1 MDKERKEYSYE
12 LQGVM
17 DYMLDSLSTEFPTSV
32 FTPEYLVLSILETN
46 KCHANM
52 ILDNCL
58 MSDNMDELKNIYQT
72 ELSETSRRN
81 QITNNI
87 NKSDIE
93 FNAVL
98 NKILEGA
105 DVEADRTG
113 SKQIGTE
120 HVLLSIL
127 NPKNA
132 IPIRDVFGSMGVDYN
147 SIYSKCRAKT
157 DDKPKALRRP
167 FRGAAGSVP
176 PSVKLGPVPMK
187 SEVNV
192 ETSISS
198 SNDESIKKYTVNI
211 SKMVKEGKSD
221 RIIGRER
228 EVKSIISVLARRKK
242 NNAILVGEGGVGK
255 TSIVYKLAEMMN
267 KEEAGEF
274 LYGKQIVSLDIMT
287 MISGTHFRGMLE
299 ERMKQVMDELKAS
312 SKYILFLDDV
322 HTMLKGN
329 NKEKDTDISGMI
341 GDLLTGG
348 EVQVIAATTYKEY
361 RNTVEFNPSIKH
373 KFQRINV
380 DPNTFDEC
388 VDILEANKE
397 RYGEYHGV
405 IYEDGVPRKCVEL
418 AGRYITERSLPD
430 SAFDVM
436 DIAGANM
443 GIMSLCDEELSRLKE
458 ELDTISGDKER
469 YMNSGDFENLDEIV
483 KKEKE
488 ISSRIDERKKE
499 LRSDSRKIVTVD
511 DIAAAV
517 ADMTGIPIQKL
528 STDEKVKV
536 AHMDEQLKKYVIG
549 QDEAIDEICRIIKRN
564 KVGLGEKR
572 HTLANLL
579 FLGGSGVGKTIL
591 SKKIAE
597 EVFGDEKALIRLDMS
612 EYSEK
617 NSVAKL
623 HGSAPGYIGYDD
635 GGVLT
640 NAIKNKPY
648 SVVLLDEIEKA
659 DESIHNL
666 FLQVFDEGR
675 ISEANGNLI
684 NCSNCIFIMTSN
696 VGAKQAA
703 AFKGGIGFMSDEDKN
718 AKTIYEK
725 ELKGKFNPEFINR
738 IDKIVTFNNLTEDN
752 LRQIVKLELNK
763 LGKRIESI
771 GHTFF
776 YTDEVVE
783 HILKEALKQKE
794 YGARPI
800 IRLVQELIEDRVT
813 DIILL
818 NDFKGGQSF
827 LAKEDNGEVKVDFEH

>member
-1 MDKERKEYSYE
+1 MDKVRKEYSYE
-12 LQGVM
+12 LKGVM
-17 DYMLDSLSTEFPTSV
+17 DYMMDNLSVEFPTSV
-32 FTPEYLVLSILETN
+32 FTPEYLVLSILETS

-58 MSDNMDELKNIYQT
+58 MSDNMEELDSIYRT
-72 ELSETSRRN
+72 ELSETSMRSQVTHN
-81 QITNNI
+81 V

-93 FNAVL
+93 FNSNL

-105 DVEADRTG
+105 DVEADRTD
-113 SKQIGTE
+113 SKQIGSE

-132 IPIRDVFGSMGVDYN
+132 IPIRDVFASMGVDYN
-147 SIYSKCRAKT
+147 SIYSKCRTKT
-157 DDKPKALRRP
+157 DVRPKATRRA
-167 FRGAAGSVP
+167 FKNSSNN
-176 PSVKLGPVPMK
+176 PSINAKIGPIPKK
-187 SEVNV
+187 SEVNIG
-192 ETSISS
+192 TAISVAS
-198 SNDESIKKYTVNI
+198 DESIKQYTINI
-211 SKMVKEGKSD
+211 SKLVKDGKTD
-221 RIIGRER
+221 KIIGRER
-228 EVKSIISVLARRKK
+228 EVKNIISVLARRKK

-267 KEEAGEF
+267 SEEAGEF
-274 LYGKQIVSLDIMT
+274 LYGKEIVSLDM
-287 MISGTHFRGMLE
+287 MSMVSGTHFRGMLE
-299 ERMKQVMDELKAS
+299 ERMKQVMDELKATN
-312 SKYILFLDDV
+312 KYILFLDDV

-341 GDLLTGG
+341 GDLLSGG
-348 EVQVIAATTYKEY
+348 EVQVVAATTYKEY
-361 RNTVEFNPSIKH
+361 RNTVETNPSIKH

-380 DPNTFDEC
+380 DQNTFDEC
-388 VDILEANKE
+388 VAILEANKE

-405 IYEDGVPRKCVEL
+405 TYEDGVPRKCVEL
-418 AGRYITERSLPD
+418 AGRYITEKRLPD

-436 DIAGANM
+436 DIAGANV
-443 GIMSLCDEELSRLKE
+443 GIMSICDEELSKIKARLDDVSSMKE
-458 ELDTISGDKER
+458 KF
-469 YMNSGDFENLDEIV
+469 MNSGDFESVDDAVSLENDLKAKLEN
-483 KKEKE
+483 
-488 ISSRIDERKKE
+488 RKKE
-499 LRSDSRKIVTVD
+499 LRSETKKSVTVD
-511 DIAAAV
+511 DIANAV
-517 ADMTGIPIQKL
+517 ANMTGIPIQKL
-528 STDEKVKV
+528 SVDERVKI

-617 NSVAKL
+617 SSVAKL

-640 NAIKNKPY
+640 NAIKNRPY

-675 ISEANGNLI
+675 ISESNGNLI

-703 AFKGGIGFMSDEDKN
+703 AFKGGIGFTSDEDKN
-718 AKTIYEK
+718 AKAIYEK

-752 LRQIVKLELNK
+752 LREIVKLELNK
-763 LGKRIESI
+763 LAKRVEDI
-771 GHTFF
+771 GHKFS
-776 YTDEVVE
+776 YDENVVE

-800 IRLVQELIEDRVT
+800 IRLVQELIEDKIT
-813 DIILL
+813 DTILL
-818 NDFKGGQSF
+818 NDLVEGKTFI
-827 LAKEDNGEVKVDFEH
+827 ANEANGEIAIRFE